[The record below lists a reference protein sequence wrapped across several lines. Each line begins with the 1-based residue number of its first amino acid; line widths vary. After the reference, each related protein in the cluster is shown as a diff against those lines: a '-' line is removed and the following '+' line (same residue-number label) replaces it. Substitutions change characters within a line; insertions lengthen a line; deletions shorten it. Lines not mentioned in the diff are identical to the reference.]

1 MHASQLD
8 SIILVNVSHS
18 HKNTLYNSNVAGGQ
32 NTMNKR
38 NTTHR
43 TRLVFGNVDDV
54 WHCSSISSMDFN
66 DDDDHHTNDECG
78 TTKPEH

>member
-1 MHASQLD
+1 
-8 SIILVNVSHS
+8 
-18 HKNTLYNSNVAGGQ
+18 
-32 NTMNKR
+32 MNKR